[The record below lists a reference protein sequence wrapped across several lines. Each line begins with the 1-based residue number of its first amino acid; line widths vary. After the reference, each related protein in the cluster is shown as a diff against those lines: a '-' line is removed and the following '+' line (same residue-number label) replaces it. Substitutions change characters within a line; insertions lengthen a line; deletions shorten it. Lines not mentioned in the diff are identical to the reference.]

1 MIKILADVAVMK
13 AKEGSLGL
21 SGQSLLYGW
30 LVTHTAEKPFKPTPS
45 ELLHAL
51 LECPLDMGSA
61 VPKNKS

>member
-1 MIKILADVAVMK
+1 MK